1 MIDAAP
7 KRGDRDYPA
16 LVRHEYK
23 TLPENAYSYYYEFD
37 NGEYKK
43 EQGAFFELDEET
55 KVLRIIG
62 EYSYTGDD
70 GELYKVSYTS
80 DERGFLASGVHL
92 PVSNDDYGSYTFTN
106 LKSKSRASDS
116 DEVNSVEESD
126 KKSDK
131 KSVNEPV
138 KEPVKESVKT
148 SVEEPVDNKLELSE
162 PVKPLLVIGSR
173 GNSKVARV
181 AAKTVPKDSDDQKPV
196 TNKSTSNV
204 VAGRRGNSRTAV
216 RVAPKPS
223 VKVVSDDDV
232 PETTEAADD
241 VDESTK
247 KGIEPLSEES
257 NPDHD

>member
-1 MIDAAP
+1 MIDGAP

-43 EQGAFFELDEET
+43 EQGAFFEVDEET

-116 DEVNSVEESD
+116 DEADSVKKSVKEEV

-131 KSVNEPV
+131 EEVKKSV
-138 KEPVKESVKT
+138 K
-148 SVEEPVDNKLELSE
+148 EPVDNKLESSE

-173 GNSKVARV
+173 GNSKVAKV
-181 AAKTVPKDSDDQKPV
+181 AAKAIPKDADDQKPV

-216 RVAPKPS
+216 RVAPKPDP
-223 VKVVSDDDV
+223 KVVSGDNV
-232 PETTEAADD
+232 PETTEAAVD
-241 VDESTK
+241 VDESIK
-247 KGIEPLSEES
+247 EDIEPSTEES